1 MADRGGSRG
10 RTDISERRENCR
22 SFSCSCRRVIMIMMM
37 VMLLMMLMMLM
48 MMMMMML
55 YEDL

>member
-10 RTDISERRENCR
+10 RKDISERKENCR

-37 VMLLMMLMMLM
+37 M
-48 MMMMMML
+48 MMMMMMI

>member
-10 RTDISERRENCR
+10 RKDISERRENCR
-22 SFSCSCRRVIMIMMM
+22 SFSCSCRRVIMIMM
-37 VMLLMMLMMLM
+37 VMLLMMLM
-48 MMMMMML
+48 MMMMMMMMMI